1 MNSLAKSRPLR
12 WAEIALDSLA
22 AALAEH
28 ATEHG
33 ASGSLDLRAD
43 AYGFG
48 VARIAPLA
56 TQHGFS
62 YATFSDAMGRA
73 GLDHH
78 DADPDSSWV
87 ARAHAHQA
95 MRLCAQVVNSKHVPG
110 GTEVSY
116 GGRYRTA
123 DSTHLALV
131 SIGFADGVP
140 RLDPIGGFVEA
151 RDTRFPIA
159 GRIAMDQL
167 IIDTGDIALTPGDT
181 VTVWGGM
188 VSVEEWATWSRRS
201 VELLSA
207 GLGSRVDTVTVESR
221 S

>member
-1 MNSLAKSRPLR
+1 MNSPANARPLR
-12 WAEIALDSLA
+12 WAEVALDSLS

-28 ATEHG
+28 AQENGT
-33 ASGSLDLRAD
+33 SGCLDVRVD
-43 AYGFG
+43 GYGFG
-48 VARIAPLA
+48 TEVVARLA
-56 TQHGFS
+56 TQLGF
-62 YATFSDAMGRA
+62 TRAMFDDGVPRA
-73 GLDHH
+73 GLDH
-78 DADPDSSWV
+78 DSTGADSSWV
-87 ARAHAHQA
+87 TRAHAHSA
-95 MRLCAQVVNSKHVPG
+95 MTLCAQVVNAKQVPG

-123 DSTHLALV
+123 DDTNLALV

-140 RLDPIGGFVEA
+140 RLDPIGGWVEA

-167 IIDTGDIALTPGDT
+167 IVDTGDRVLTPGET
-181 VTVWGGM
+181 VTVWGGL
-188 VSVEEWATWSRRS
+188 VALEEWARWSSRR

-207 GLGSRVDTVTVESR
+207 GLGSRVDVVTVESR

>member
-1 MNSLAKSRPLR
+1 MNSPAKSRPLR
-12 WAEIALDSLA
+12 WAEIALDSLS

-28 ATEHG
+28 AAQNGT
-33 ASGSLDLRAD
+33 SPSLDLRCD

-48 VARIAPLA
+48 VEQVAPLA
-56 TQHGFS
+56 THHGFS
-62 YATFSDAMGRA
+62 RATFSDGTGRL
-73 GLDHH
+73 GLDHDDT
-78 DADPDSSWV
+78 DADRSWV
-87 ARAHAHQA
+87 TRAHQHAA
-95 MRLCAQVVNSKHVPG
+95 MTLCAQVVNVKQVPA

-123 DSTHLALV
+123 DDTNLALV

-151 RDTRFPIA
+151 GDTRFPIA

-167 IIDTGDIALTPGDT
+167 IIDTGDIALTPGES
-181 VTVWGGM
+181 VTVWGGL
-188 VSVEEWATWSRRS
+188 VTVEDWATWSSRPP
-201 VELLSA
+201 ELLSA
-207 GLGSRVDTVTVESR
+207 GLGSRVNVVTVESR

>member
-1 MNSLAKSRPLR
+1 MNSPAKSRPLR
-12 WAEIALDSLA
+12 WAEITLDSLSD
-22 AALAEH
+22 ALAEH
-28 ATEHG
+28 AEQAGT
-33 ASGSLDLRAD
+33 SVCLDLRAD

-48 VARIAPLA
+48 VAVVAPLA

-62 YATFSDAMGRA
+62 RAVLSDGTGHA
-73 GLDHH
+73 GLDHD
-78 DADPDSSWV
+78 DADADASWV
-87 ARAHAHQA
+87 QRAHAHRA
-95 MRLCAQVVNSKHVPG
+95 MTLCAQVVNSKQVPD

-123 DSTHLALV
+123 GSTHLALV

-151 RDTRFPIA
+151 RDTRLPVA

-167 IIDTGDIALTPGDT
+167 IVDTGDAGLSLGET
-181 VTVWGGM
+181 VTVWGGR
-188 VSVEEWATWSRRS
+188 VSLGEWATWSRRPL
-201 VELLSA
+201 ELLSA
-207 GLGSRVDTVTVESR
+207 GLGSRVDTTIVELR